1 MRPAGATFRRAGQTG
16 STATPTECEHNDA
29 HPTAGTRGA
38 VPGDGRPRRDHH
50 PRLPQR
56 TGRGRRRVL
65 RHCRPQPGRPQR
77 DLDGGVG
84 VAVRGAHRGHHR
96 LGPGPPP
103 RRAGT
108 CDQRRHR
115 AERRPR
121 RRKTVLG
128 SAAARTARLRPRP
141 QNPRP
146 RGGGGQPSRPRPR
159 RRPARRDRRAR
170 PALRYHGLRPD
181 PRQAALTHK
190 PTAKDTLMPH
200 PSTHLHARTGPHVGD
215 PAWDEWSRAWTRHI
229 PRLSGRSDLSVT
241 VAPGAGGG
249 APACF
254 YPDERRIEV
263 DATHIGTPDVADPRR
278 AGHKQHVPTAYGL
291 LVHEASH
298 AAHTRWHA
306 PAGTPPVV
314 ADLLEESRAEHRQRA
329 RRRSDRRW
337 LRHAVT
343 TLLHPDD
350 APVDDPWH
358 AGQVAG
364 LLLARVDARII
375 TSKDARAART
385 AVTAVLGRQR
395 LRQLRE
401 IWRAAH
407 TVDDTDANTMI
418 ELAWQWCR
426 ILGIDPT
433 LHPHVPTA
441 DPGVFAGQL
450 AAALTDYLAAAAGL
464 TPAEYTARHI
474 ASRHAAPARWTRR
487 DPTPDEHRAARHLAA
502 QLRQARTRAPEPATR
517 PSAIPPG
524 RLRTRAAITA
534 EAQIAAGTIPTAA
547 PWQRRAHLP
556 PHKPTLHLAVLVDV
570 SGSMH
575 TYAKPMSAAGWILA
589 HAARRGEATTT
600 TIAFGDTVTLLVP
613 PGQRPTQVLEM
624 AAWDSTENFVDAVKL
639 ADKLLGLR
647 HHTTLRMLAVVSD
660 GILVKDSDA
669 AQQLITTLH
678 RAGCAVLWLLPAN
691 LSGHTFHDT
700 TTITVADPVEAIG
713 HITHAA
719 ITALEH
725 A

>member
-181 PRQAALTHK
+181 PRQAALPHK
-190 PTAKDTLMPH
+190 PTAKDPLMPH

-314 ADLLEESRAEHRQRA
+314 ADVADLLEESRAEHRQRA

-385 AVTAVLGRQR
+385 AVTTVLGRQR
-395 LRQLRE
+395 LTQLRD
-401 IWRAAH
+401 IWRQAH
-407 TVDDTDANTMI
+407 ATADTDADTMI
-418 ELAWQWCR
+418 ELAWRWCR
-426 ILGIDPT
+426 VLGIDPT

-450 AAALTDYLAAAAGL
+450 AAALTDYLTAAA
-464 TPAEYTARHI
+464 
-474 ASRHAAPARWTRR
+474 
-487 DPTPDEHRAARHLAA
+487 
-502 QLRQARTRAPEPATR
+502 QK
-517 PSAIPPG
+517 
-524 RLRTRAAITA
+524 
-534 EAQIAAGTIPTAA
+534 AAGTIPTAA

-556 PHKPTLHLAVLVDV
+556 PPKPTLHLAVLVDV

-575 TYAKPMSAAGWILA
+575 TYAAPMSSAAWILA
-589 HAARRGEATTT
+589 HAARRGQATTT

-613 PGQRPTQVLEM
+613 PRGRPTQVLEM
-624 AAWDSTENFVDAVKL
+624 TAFDSTENFADAVKL
-639 ADKLLGLR
+639 ADQLLTLR
-647 HHTTLRMLAVVSD
+647 HRTTLRMLAVVSD

-669 AQQLITTLH
+669 AQRLITTLH
-678 RAGCAVLWLLPAN
+678 RAGCAVLWLRPAN